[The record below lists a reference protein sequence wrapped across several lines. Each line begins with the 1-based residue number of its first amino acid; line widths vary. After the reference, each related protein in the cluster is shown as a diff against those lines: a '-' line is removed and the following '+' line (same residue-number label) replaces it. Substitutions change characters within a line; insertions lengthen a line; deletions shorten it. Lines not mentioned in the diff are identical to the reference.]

1 MLVTLLKL
9 CFYFAAVAGVYFLV
23 PKKWQWWVLLLG
35 NLLFYLHYSS
45 YLLIYLIITI
55 ITTFV
60 TGILLEKKGNE
71 YKNKI
76 KQQEDKEL
84 KKQIKARLVKEKRWI
99 LALSLCLNL
108 GIWIALKY
116 TGFFAGALNQLFAA
130 CGANV
135 ALPVLRFVMPLG
147 MSYYTLVA
155 AGYCIDIYRGK
166 YKAERNIFKYAV
178 FLSFFLQ
185 LIQGPFSR
193 YDELAPSLFAE
204 HRFSWERLYNGAMRV
219 LWGIFKKCLIADKL
233 SVCVEYVYENYASL
247 DGSFLFLAMILFGI
261 ELYAD
266 FSGYMDI
273 MVGTGQIMGIIL
285 PENFKQ
291 PFFAKSIEEFW
302 RRWHITLGAWFKNYL
317 FYPVS
322 MSKWAQNIGVKSRK
336 YLGNRTGRLI
346 PSYFALVLV
355 WSATGLWH
363 GAASHYLYWGLMQM
377 AVILFSMQMA
387 GVYEK
392 IHQAAH
398 VPADAVWWQVIQ
410 MLRTFL
416 LFAFMEI
423 MSEAA
428 TAADALAMY
437 AKMLFGWQE
446 NIFMSIGT
454 LFARIGIVDS
464 LIVLLGVIGMLV
476 VDILKE
482 KQISIKACIMKL
494 PLFPR
499 YVFYIGIIYLIVLA
513 SARDSMGGG
522 FMYANF

>member
-1 MLVTLLKL
+1 M
-9 CFYFAAVAGVYFLV
+9 
-23 PKKWQWWVLLLG
+23 
-35 NLLFYLHYSS
+35 
-45 YLLIYLIITI
+45 
-55 ITTFV
+55 
-60 TGILLEKKGNE
+60 
-71 YKNKI
+71 
-76 KQQEDKEL
+76 
-84 KKQIKARLVKEKRWI
+84 
-99 LALSLCLNL
+99 
-108 GIWIALKY
+108 
-116 TGFFAGALNQLFAA
+116 
-130 CGANV
+130 
-135 ALPVLRFVMPLG
+135 
-147 MSYYTLVA
+147 
-155 AGYCIDIYRGK
+155 
-166 YKAERNIFKYAV
+166 
-178 FLSFFLQ
+178 
-185 LIQGPFSR
+185 
-193 YDELAPSLFAE
+193 
-204 HRFSWERLYNGAMRV
+204 
-219 LWGIFKKCLIADKL
+219 
-233 SVCVEYVYENYASL
+233 
-247 DGSFLFLAMILFGI
+247 
-261 ELYAD
+261 
-266 FSGYMDI
+266 
-273 MVGTGQIMGIIL
+273 
-285 PENFKQ
+285 
-291 PFFAKSIEEFW
+291 
-302 RRWHITLGAWFKNYL
+302 
-317 FYPVS
+317 
-322 MSKWAQNIGVKSRK
+322 
-336 YLGNRTGRLI
+336 
-346 PSYFALVLV
+346 PSYVALVLV

-392 IHQAAH
+392 MHQAAH

-482 KQISIKACIMKL
+482 KHISIKACIMKL